1 MVGLRN
7 LCTPSYVYLVVSAIA
22 LVAMMYQNM
31 GNINTYCIG
40 SYTCN
45 VSSTALI
52 FVIKAIYILFWTWI
66 LNLICR
72 SGHSGVAWFIL
83 LLPVILLFVI
93 LGGMVFY
100 NNTKEGL
107 VTTDPAKAVGS
118 PVVSSRA
125 VGSPVVSSKA
135 PGMVMG
141 GSAGKRPELI
151 ATHAMGAEQP
161 KECRVLISEMQ
172 KKISDLDAIT
182 KQLSKTQ
189 NSPAAMK

>member
-1 MVGLRN
+1 MMNDLRT
-7 LCTPSYVYLVVSAIA
+7 LCTPSYVYLVVSAVA
-22 LVAMMYQNM
+22 LVAMMFQNI
-31 GNINTYCIG
+31 GNVDTYCLG
-40 SYTCN
+40 SYRCN

-107 VTTDPAKAVGS
+107 VTTDLAKAVGS
-118 PVVSSRA
+118 PI
-125 VGSPVVSSKA
+125 VSSKA
-135 PGMVMG
+135 PSMMLGET
-141 GSAGKRPELI
+141 AEKRPELI
-151 ATHAMGAEQP
+151 ATRAMGAEEP
-161 KECRVLISEMQ
+161 KECRILISEMQ

-182 KQLSKTQ
+182 KQLSKVQ
-189 NSPAAMK
+189 NKPAAMK

>member
-93 LGGMVFY
+93 LGGMMFY
-100 NNTKEGL
+100 NNSKEGL
-107 VTTDPAKAVGS
+107 VTTDPSMAVS
-118 PVVSSRA
+118 
-125 VGSPVVSSKA
+125 SPVVSSKA
-135 PGMVMG
+135 PSMVFG

-151 ATHAMGAEQP
+151 ATRAMGAEEP
-161 KECRVLISEMQ
+161 KECSILISEMQ

-182 KQLSKTQ
+182 KQLSKVQ
-189 NSPAAMK
+189 NNPAAMK